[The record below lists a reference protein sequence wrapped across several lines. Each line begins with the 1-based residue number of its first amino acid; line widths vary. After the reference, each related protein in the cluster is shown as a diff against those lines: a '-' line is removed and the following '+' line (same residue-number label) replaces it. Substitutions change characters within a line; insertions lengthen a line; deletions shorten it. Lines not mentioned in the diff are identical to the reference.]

1 MRLDV
6 GGTDRSGTARVGR
19 DDTLAGASAR
29 ATLTALG
36 ELAPAVTGVRVGE
49 LAAGPLEV
57 VQVELD
63 TPDGVLD
70 GSCSERGRELP
81 EAVARAVLDALNPWW
96 DA

>member
-1 MRLDV
+1 MRLEHD
-6 GGTDRSGTARVGR
+6 GTELTGIARVGR

-36 ELAPAVTGVRVGE
+36 DLAPAVTGVRVGE

-81 EAVARAVLDALNPWW
+81 EAVVHGDLHPGNAF
-96 DA
+96 

>member
-1 MRLDV
+1 MRLHHD
-6 GGTDRSGTARVGR
+6 GTELAGTARVGR
-19 DDTLAGASAR
+19 GESLPTASVD
-29 ATLTALG
+29 ATLRALG

-49 LAAGPLEV
+49 LQAGPLEV

-63 TPDGVLD
+63 TPDGVLG
-70 GSCSERGRELP
+70 GSCSERGRAIP